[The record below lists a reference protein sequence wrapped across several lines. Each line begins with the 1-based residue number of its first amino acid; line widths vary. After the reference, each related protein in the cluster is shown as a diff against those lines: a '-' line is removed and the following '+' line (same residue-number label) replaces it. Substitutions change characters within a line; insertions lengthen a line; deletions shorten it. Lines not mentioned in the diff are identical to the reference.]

1 MRKLF
6 IDTNIVID
14 LLAEREPFYEDAAKL
29 FSLSDKNKIKLSVS
43 SLTFANTNY
52 LLQKTNSASTAKE
65 ILRKFKI
72 LTIVLS
78 IDDKII
84 DLALNDSGFG
94 DFEDAIQYYSA
105 IENSQE
111 IIITRNLK
119 EFRTSKIPV
128 MTASEFIKNIKTI
141 MPATNK

>member
-6 IDTNIVID
+6 VDTNIVID
-14 LLAEREPFYEDAAKL
+14 LLAKREPFYEDAAKL
-29 FSLSDKNKIKLSVS
+29 FSLADKNKIKLSLS
-43 SLTFANTNY
+43 TLTFANTNY
-52 LLQKTNSASTAKE
+52 ILQKTNSVSTTRE

-72 LTIVLS
+72 LISILT

-84 DLALNDSGFG
+84 DLALNDNEFV

-105 IENSQE
+105 IENNQE

-119 EFRTSKIPV
+119 DFTSSKLPV
-128 MTASEFIKNIKTI
+128 MTASEFIKMIK
-141 MPATNK
+141 

>member
-14 LLAEREPFYEDAAKL
+14 LLAERKPFYEDAAKL

-52 LLQKTNSASTAKE
+52 ILQKTNSASTAKE

-72 LTIVLS
+72 LTTVLS
-78 IDDKII
+78 LDDKII

-111 IIITRNLK
+111 ILITRNLK
-119 EFRTSKIPV
+119 DFKTSKIPV
-128 MTASEFIKNIKTI
+128 MTASEFIKSLKQ
-141 MPATNK
+141 